1 MEAELKKQTQKPSQG
16 GSSSML
22 EVQDLSQEVPEVKD
36 LLSEIDAILQQTN
49 PETQDRCRC

>member
-16 GSSSML
+16 GSSSKL

>member
-16 GSSSML
+16 GSNSKL

-36 LLSEIDAILQQTN
+36 LLSEIDAILEETD
-49 PETQDRCRC
+49 PEQRSCCCC

>member
-1 MEAELKKQTQKPSQG
+1 MEAELKKQTKKSSQG
-16 GSSSML
+16 GSSSTL

-49 PETQDRCRC
+49 PETRDRCSC